1 MAKKT
6 EINLGELQDLLA
18 EGPGGREKIKK
29 QAAAISAL
37 QESLMASYKR
47 QKPYE
52 VPAKAIDNE
61 IRFGLFSD
69 PHVGSL
75 YFQRDALAAYYK
87 RLNEEGVE
95 IVLCAGDICAGWR
108 VYKGQEFE
116 LRPDAKS
123 WPEQRKIALT
133 EIPAIAGMKTIFI
146 TGNHD
151 NSFKKLVGMV
161 VGEELDAGREDLK
174 FIGQDVGDVDLVTR
188 GSNEKPGQKFRVR
201 LLHPGG
207 GTAYA
212 VSYHAQKIVESMPG
226 GEKPDLLGIA
236 HYHKAMFMP
245 AYRNV
250 ECIEVGCFQWQTPF
264 MIRFSIAAHVGG
276 WIITVHLNERKK
288 LTSRVQAEFVGF
300 YAEQR

>member
-1 MAKKT
+1 MSQKK

-37 QESLMASYKR
+37 QESLMATYKR

-52 VPAKAIDNE
+52 VPVKAIDNE
-61 IRFGLFSD
+61 IRFGLIGD
-69 PHVGSL
+69 THIGSL
-75 YFQRDALAAYYK
+75 YYQRDALRAFYERCAD
-87 RLNEEGVE
+87 EG
-95 IVLCAGDICAGWR
+95 ITDILHAGDVLAGWR

-123 WPEQRKIALT
+123 WPEQRDIFANEVPKIT
-133 EIPAIAGMKTIFI
+133 GMRTIFV

-161 VGEELDAGREDLK
+161 VGDELGRLREDWK
-174 FIGQDVGDVDLVTR
+174 FIGQDVGDVDLTTH

-226 GEKPDLLGIA
+226 GEKPDLIGIG

-250 ECIEVGCFQWQTPF
+250 SCILTGTFETQTPF
-264 MIRFSIAAHVGG
+264 MLQHSIAAHVGG
-276 WIITVHLNERKK
+276 WIITAHLNERKK

>member
-1 MAKKT
+1 MRRIAMKK

-18 EGPGGREKIKK
+18 EGPGGREKIRK

-37 QESLMASYKR
+37 QESLMATYKR

-52 VPAKAIDNE
+52 VPVKSDENI
-61 IRFGLFSD
+61 IRFGLIGD
-69 PHVGSL
+69 TQIGSL
-75 YFQRDALAAYYK
+75 YQNRDGLKAYYK
-87 RLNEEGVE
+87 QCHEEGVDD
-95 IVLCAGDICAGWR
+95 ILHGGDVLDGWR
-108 VYKGQEFE
+108 VYRGQEFE
-116 LRPDAKS
+116 LRPDGKS
-123 WPEQRKIALT
+123 WPEQKNLFV
-133 EIPAIAGMKTIFI
+133 EEMPKHEGMRTIFI

-151 NSFKKLVGMV
+151 ASFKNLVGMV
-161 VGEELDAGREDLK
+161 VGDELSAARPDWK
-174 FIGQDVGDVDLVTR
+174 FIGQDVGDVTLKT
-188 GSNEKPGQKFRVR
+188 KQGQTFRVR
-201 LLHPGG
+201 LIHPGG

-212 VSYHAQKIVESMPG
+212 VSYHAQKIIESMPG

>member
-1 MAKKT
+1 MKK

-18 EGPGGREKIKK
+18 EGPGGREKIRK

-37 QESLMASYKR
+37 QESLMATYKR

-52 VPAKAIDNE
+52 VPVKSDENI
-61 IRFGLFSD
+61 IRFGLIGD
-69 PHVGSL
+69 TQIGSL
-75 YFQRDALAAYYK
+75 YQNRDGLKAYYK
-87 RLNEEGVE
+87 QCHEEGVDD
-95 IVLCAGDICAGWR
+95 ILHGGDVLDGWR
-108 VYKGQEFE
+108 VYRGQEFE
-116 LRPDAKS
+116 LRPDGKS
-123 WPEQRKIALT
+123 WPEQKNLFV
-133 EIPAIAGMKTIFI
+133 EEMPKHEGMRTIFI

-151 NSFKKLVGMV
+151 ASFKNLVGMV
-161 VGEELDAGREDLK
+161 VGDELSAARPDWK
-174 FIGQDVGDVDLVTR
+174 FIGQDVGDVTLKT
-188 GSNEKPGQKFRVR
+188 KQGQTFRVR
-201 LLHPGG
+201 LIHPGG

-212 VSYHAQKIVESMPG
+212 VSYHAQKIIESMPG